1 MARNL
6 LNRLIYAMLGLVVLI
21 IVGMLIASWR
31 MVLYPFL
38 LIVGISILFGLTR
51 AVQRNRSVLLLPI
64 GVVVLLVALYGWLDS
79 MSVADPDGEG
89 IVLGLAPTTALYFFG
104 IMPAFLLVGL
114 AFSLTFSQDAPELE
128 EDSEVQGGARE
139 DNRERSG
146 E

>member
-6 LNRLIYAMLGLVVLI
+6 LNGLIYAMLGLIVLI

-38 LIVGISILFGLTR
+38 LVVGISILFGLTR

-64 GVVVLLVALYGWLDS
+64 GLVILLVALYGWLDS

-89 IVLGLAPTTALYFFG
+89 IVLGFAPTTALYFFG
-104 IMPAFLLVGL
+104 VMPAFLLVGL
-114 AFSLTFSQDAPELE
+114 AFALTFSQDAPELE
-128 EDSEVQGGARE
+128 EDPEVQGGARE
-139 DNRERSG
+139 DNRERAG